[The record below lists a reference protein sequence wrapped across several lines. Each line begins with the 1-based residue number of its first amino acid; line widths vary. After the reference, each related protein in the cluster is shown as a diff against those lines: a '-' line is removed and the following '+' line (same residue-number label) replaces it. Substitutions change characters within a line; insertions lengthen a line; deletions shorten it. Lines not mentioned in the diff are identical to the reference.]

1 MVGYRIE
8 LNRPAVRE
16 IEALE
21 QIQAARILEAIEAL
35 SSDPRPRGCQKLAGS
50 DNSYRLRVGQ
60 YRVLYQVYDA
70 NHLITVFAIG
80 HRRGIYR

>member
-35 SSDPRPRGCQKLAGS
+35 SSDPRPRGCRKLAGS

-80 HRRGIYR
+80 YRRDIYR